1 MPFNRSFV
9 QNKIAKRKK
18 GYVYPRRQRSMLKY
32 LKGRTNVKLRVI
44 ATIASNA
51 GGIISFSY
59 TDNPFNFRD
68 WTSVAALYDEYK
80 VRGMKIQYYP
90 YLPNDTSTVTGFL
103 PLFSVYDPNST
114 GTPLASVNDAVEYEN
129 CRQHNMYR
137 PWKRYVKFRRLNA
150 VSGTTVGA
158 GGYIPTENPVAT
170 QIMSFYGN
178 GYDISTSYGTVVVTI
193 YLTLRTR
200 K

>member
-1 MPFNRSFV
+1 MR
-9 QNKIAKRKK
+9 AKKKK
-18 GYVYPRRQRSMLKY
+18 GSVYPKRS
-32 LKGRTNVKLRVI
+32 RTISRFIKNRTIVKLRVV

-59 TDNPFNFRD
+59 TDDPSNFRD
-68 WTSVAALYDEYK
+68 WSSVAALYDEYK
-80 VRGMKIQYYP
+80 VRGMKFQYYP
-90 YLPNDTSTVTGFL
+90 YLPNDTSTITGFL

-114 GTPLASVNDAVEYEN
+114 GTPLTSVNDAIEYEN

-137 PWKRYVKFRRLNA
+137 PWKRYFKFRRLAA
-150 VSGTTVGA
+150 VSGVVVGV
-158 GGYIPTENPVAT
+158 GGFIPTASPTAS
-170 QIMSFYGN
+170 QIASFYGT
-178 GYDISTSYGTVVVTI
+178 GYDISTSYGTMVTTI